1 MSVDLLRQIAH
12 YEKLSRQLDP
22 DHEQRSAWGQMG
34 LEHVLGFLQ
43 NLKGNKMFWL
53 GPDQAKKVLDYE
65 PPDEGIEL
73 EEVLQLIHEELDEK
87 GLKASSGGHMA
98 YIPGGGLFPSGLG
111 DLIAAICNYYS
122 GAFYVAPGAVRIE
135 NILIRWVAEM
145 IGYDP
150 KSCQGN
156 LSSGGSYAGLIAM
169 HTARESLNIS
179 SRDIPQTV
187 IYLSQQTH
195 HALEKALK
203 VIGMKEAVY
212 RRVPMDADFRMIPAE
227 LDKLIQA
234 DLAAGLTP
242 AILIGS
248 MGTTDVGA
256 VDPLDALAE
265 ISEKYGLW
273 FHVDAAY
280 GGFFMLLDEFKQ
292 KYPGLARTDSM
303 VIDPHKG
310 LFMPWGTG
318 MVVVREGKKLLNTF
332 ASDAAYL
339 QDLIE
344 DDVEYSPSDLS
355 PELTRHFRGLRVWMP
370 LQLFGVSSFK
380 AALREKLLLTQYA
393 FHRFQQMDGIELPLQ
408 PQLTVILFRNFSPDS
423 DNNAFN
429 QKLIKGILED
439 GRVFI
444 SSTKINEKIY
454 LRLTILHFR
463 THLEEVRLFF
473 DLLETQR
480 QKLLRPKNV
489 D

>member
-12 YEKLSRQLDP
+12 YEKISRQLDP
-22 DHEQRSAWGQMG
+22 DHEQRSAWGQAG
-34 LEHVLGFLQ
+34 LEHVLMFLQ
-43 NLKGNKMFWL
+43 NIKGRKMFWL
-53 GPDQAKKVLDYE
+53 GPDQAKKVLDYT
-65 PPDEGIEL
+65 PPDKGIEL

-98 YIPGGGLFPSGLG
+98 YIPGGGLFPSGLA

-135 NILIRWVAEM
+135 NILIRWVGEM

-150 KSCQGN
+150 KICQGN

-169 HTARESLNIS
+169 HTAREHLKIS

-203 VIGMKEAVY
+203 VIGMKEAIY
-212 RRVPMDADFRMIPAE
+212 RKVPMDEDFRMIPGE
-227 LDKLIQA
+227 LEALIQE
-234 DLAAGLTP
+234 DLAKGLKP

-256 VDPLDALAE
+256 VDPLDKLAD

-273 FHVDAAY
+273 FHADAAY
-280 GGFFMLLDEFKQ
+280 GGFFMLLEEFKQ
-292 KYPGLARTDSM
+292 KYPGLSRTDSM

-318 MVVVREGKKLLNTF
+318 MVVVRDGKKLLNTF

-344 DDVEYSPSDLS
+344 DDIEYSPSDLS
-355 PELTRHFRGLRVWMP
+355 PELTRHFRGLRVWLP
-370 LQLFGVSSFK
+370 LQLFGVDSFK

-393 FHRFQQMDGIELPLQ
+393 FHRFQQMEGIELPLQ
-408 PQLTVILFRNFSPDS
+408 PQLTVILFRSLAPVEDT
-423 DNNAFN
+423 NAFN
-429 QKLIKGILED
+429 QKLIKAILED

-444 SSTKINEKIY
+444 SSTKIDGKIY

-463 THLEEVRLFF
+463 THLEEVKLFF
-473 DLLETQR
+473 DILETQR
-480 QKLLRPKNV
+480 QSLFAQEKA

>member
-1 MSVDLLRQIAH
+1 MSVDLLQQIAH

-22 DHEQRSAWGQMG
+22 DHAQRSAWGHMG
-34 LEHVLGFLQ
+34 LEHVLTFLQ
-43 NLKGNKMFWL
+43 NIKGNKMFWL
-53 GPDQAKKVLDYE
+53 GPDQAKKVLNYT
-65 PPDEGIEL
+65 PPEEGIEL

-122 GAFYVAPGAVRIE
+122 GAFFVAPGAVRIE
-135 NILIRWVAEM
+135 NILIRWVAKM

-150 KSCQGN
+150 KNCQGN

-169 HTARESLNIS
+169 HTARESLDIS
-179 SRDIPQTV
+179 AKDIPQTV
-187 IYLSQQTH
+187 VYFSQQTH

-203 VIGMKEAVY
+203 VIGMKEAIY
-212 RRVPMDADFRMIPAE
+212 RRVPMDEDFRMIPSE
-227 LDKLIQA
+227 LERMLLEDH
-234 DLAAGLTP
+234 DSGLKP

-256 VDPLDALAE
+256 VDPLSELAE

-292 KYPGLARTDSM
+292 KYPGLSRSDSM

-318 MVVVREGKKLLNTF
+318 MVIVREGKKLLNTF

-344 DDVEYSPSDLS
+344 DDIEYSPSDLS
-355 PELTRHFRGLRVWMP
+355 PELTRHFRGLRVWLP
-370 LQLFGVSSFK
+370 LQLFGVNSFK
-380 AALREKLLLTQYA
+380 AALKEKLLLTQYA
-393 FHRFQQMDGIELPLQ
+393 FYRFQQTEGIELPLQ
-408 PQLTVILFRNFSPDS
+408 PQLTVILFRIKSPHQD
-423 DNNAFN
+423 DNTFN

-444 SSTKINEKIY
+444 SSTRIEGKIY

-463 THLEEVRLFF
+463 THLEEVKLFF
-473 DLLETQR
+473 DILEAQR
-480 QKLLRPKNV
+480 QKLLTGEKV